1 MKTGI
6 IRHKLQDF
14 VGPVTLLLCLAS
26 AAGALAQDGKAIVRL
41 HIPGYSPNSLPFQI
55 ADDQGFYREQG
66 ITVETLRMKTG
77 AGVQALLGGSADVT
91 QILGLTLR
99 GAISKGAPV
108 KIVMVFNDRVLYRLL
123 ARKNIAK
130 VAELK
135 ARIIASTTPGA
146 SNDVLLKRVLEKQGL
161 HPLKDLTIVY
171 IGESTTLY
179 QALLRGSVDAAVLN
193 PPYNLLAK
201 EAGFRDL
208 AEFADEVGALQG
220 GVAMG
225 ESFLKSRPELAR
237 GFIRATWRGL
247 NFFRGNR
254 AGTLPIIAKYMKVE
268 RDMAEKIYDGSV
280 DSLTPAGFVS
290 EDFQK
295 KVLEFEFGRA
305 DDAMAK
311 KAFDFSVVKSLK

>member
-1 MKTGI
+1 MNV
-6 IRHKLQDF
+6 RNLSQWL
-14 VGPVTLLLCLAS
+14 VGLGTLLLCALPWTT
-26 AAGALAQDGKAIVRL
+26 AAAQDGKSVVRL

-55 ADDQGFYREQG
+55 AEDQGFYKEQG

-123 ARKNIAK
+123 AKKNIAR
-130 VAELK
+130 VADLK
-135 ARIIASTTPGA
+135 SKIIASTTPGA

-161 HPLKDLTIVY
+161 NPLKDLTVIY
-171 IGESTTLY
+171 IGESTTLF
-179 QALLRGSVDAAVLN
+179 QALLHGSVDAAVLN

-208 AEFADEVGALQG
+208 AEFSDEVGALQG
-220 GVAMG
+220 GISVN
-225 ESFLKSRPELAR
+225 ERFLKGRPELAR

-247 NFFRGNR
+247 NFFRTNR
-254 AGTLPIIAKYMKVE
+254 AGTLPIITKYMKVD
-268 RDMAEKIYDGSV
+268 RDMAQKIYDGSV
-280 DSLTPAGFVS
+280 DSLTDSGFVS
-290 EDFQK
+290 EDFQR

-305 DDAMAK
+305 DDTMLQ
-311 KAFDFSVVKSLK
+311 KAFDFSVVKNLK

>member
-1 MKTGI
+1 MNV
-6 IRHKLQDF
+6 RNLFQWL
-14 VGPVTLLLCLAS
+14 VGLGTLLLCALPWATAS
-26 AAGALAQDGKAIVRL
+26 AQDGKAVVRL

-55 ADDQGFYREQG
+55 AEEQGFYKEQG

-123 ARKNIAK
+123 AKKNIAR
-130 VAELK
+130 VADLK
-135 ARIIASTTPGA
+135 SKIIASTTPGA

-161 HPLKDLTIVY
+161 NPLKDLTVIY
-171 IGESTTLY
+171 IGESTTLF
-179 QALLRGSVDAAVLN
+179 QALLHGSVDAAVLN

-208 AEFADEVGALQG
+208 AEFSDEVGALQG
-220 GVAMG
+220 GISVN
-225 ESFLKSRPELAR
+225 ERFLKGRPELAR

-247 NFFRGNR
+247 NFFRTNR
-254 AGTLPIIAKYMKVE
+254 AGTLPIITKYMKVD
-268 RDMAEKIYDGSV
+268 RDMAQKIYDGSV
-280 DSLTPAGFVS
+280 DSLTDSGFVS
-290 EDFQK
+290 EDFQR

-305 DDAMAK
+305 DDAMLQ
-311 KAFDFSVVKSLK
+311 KAFDFSVVKNLK